1 MADLM
6 NRYSV
11 LSDEYRNK
19 TYWDALKGCKLKG
32 KRILVIGDELLAL
45 FAVKMGASKVYACN
59 ENAVASTLLEGNKK
73 INIVAKQIQNCK
85 LVDFGNKKVH
95 IILSAWMG
103 ICLFHNRKLESVLY
117 ARDKFLVRGGIL
129 LPSKAH
135 LCVSLI
141 ENNEKREDNDDD
153 LDFWK
158 TNGKNHNQNFKELYD
173 IDISKLHTHAVKD
186 FYTHI
191 ITQRVANENIISN
204 TVMYEF
210 DLKKLQKKRFKTYYF
225 TFKTVK
231 N

>member
-1 MADLM
+1 MGFTQIFLIF
-6 NRYSV
+6 RIS
-11 LSDEYRNK
+11 
-19 TYWDALKGCKLKG
+19 
-32 KRILVIGDELLAL
+32 RIL
-45 FAVKMGASKVYACN
+45 
-59 ENAVASTLLEGNKK
+59 
-73 INIVAKQIQNCK
+73 
-85 LVDFGNKKVH
+85 DFGNKKVH

-173 IDISKLHTHAVKD
+173 YLYIGVYIRFLLQNFK
-186 FYTHI
+186 I
-191 ITQRVANENIISN
+191 ILIP
-204 TVMYEF
+204 
-210 DLKKLQKKRFKTYYF
+210 
-225 TFKTVK
+225 
-231 N
+231 